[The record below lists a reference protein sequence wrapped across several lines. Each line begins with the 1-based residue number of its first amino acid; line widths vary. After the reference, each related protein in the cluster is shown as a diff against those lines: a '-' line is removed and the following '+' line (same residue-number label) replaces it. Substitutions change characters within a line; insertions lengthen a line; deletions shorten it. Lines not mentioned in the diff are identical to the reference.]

1 MGVCGGGGVRKEYVL
16 ELRKHLTRIF
26 WKRTLE
32 LRKLLQFSWEA
43 VGSNRSQRNVY
54 MWVIM

>member
-1 MGVCGGGGVRKEYVL
+1 MGVWGGVGEEYVL

-26 WKRTLE
+26 WKSTLE

-43 VGSNRSQRNVY
+43 VGGDRSQRKVY
-54 MWVIM
+54 M